1 MTLLWLVASSL
12 PSTNNLGI
20 RYWVLVAKEGVGF
33 EIRHICTAIFWEN
46 SILYANSFR
55 FRWLCLSNTV
65 KSSLW
70 WAHLRAAA
78 STNCHSHCTFSSTLQ
93 THFPVWPSIFRLFHL
108 LCTTPSTRHIVLL
121 LGKVRWIVRL
131 CGGVWNT
138 ILNNLLPCKWQPG
151 TNDRFDATFKW
162 MRSQWGSSTYSLL
175 CYTDG
180 LVSASQPPHRIEQ
193 VEIQIWLNACS

>member
-1 MTLLWLVASSL
+1 MR
-12 PSTNNLGI
+12 I
-20 RYWVLVAKEGVGF
+20 RSDFGGF
-33 EIRHICTAIFWEN
+33 VYQIP
-46 SILYANSFR
+46 L
-55 FRWLCLSNTV
+55 
-65 KSSLW
+65 K
-70 WAHLRAAA
+70 AHLRTAA

-175 CYTDG
+175 YWWPCI
-180 LVSASQPPHRIEQ
+180 SQPATTSNWTSGNPNMIERVLIKLQNRVVEAIRIYEPSCWRL
-193 VEIQIWLNACS
+193 VGSWTKRMDRWWWWWW